1 MSYPEDYIS
10 TNELVKTGYYQ
21 LNAVHHK
28 TAGTKY
34 LLKKFFRVDT
44 QQVAALRS
52 GVELM
57 RELQLDIL
65 LEPVELFE
73 QGVQASILYTDFSAI
88 SLRRF
93 LEENRTISAELFITI
108 AKSITRLLAGFHSR
122 GWIIKNLSPENI
134 LLNTNDYS
142 CKLSDLRTATRIFK
156 KEQQQFSHQQDILEI
171 RYYSPE
177 QTGRISQITDF
188 RADLYAFGVILFE
201 LLTGKPPFDFR
212 DPVEIIHA
220 HLAIPP
226 VAPNKIKS
234 DIPAVLNDIVI
245 KLLAK
250 SPEERYQGCEGL
262 LYDLDNAEKIISSR
276 EGYKLGTKDR
286 VSKIVPTSKMI
297 GRKEEL
303 YQLEMAYESARRG
316 KKQAVYIRGYSGVGK
331 TRIVKEFHR
340 NKLTDRVPMVSSKF
354 DTLQRGT
361 PYSALLEAMK
371 ALIRKILL
379 EEDEQVNYWKNR
391 LNAYLRNNGEIIAEV
406 IPELEVLAGKQ
417 QPVNP
422 LPPDESQKRFQQTF
436 ISFISC
442 FTSDD
447 HSLILF
453 LDDLQ
458 WADIASLRLTE
469 LILMDE
475 SIKNLLFIGAYRE
488 NEVDATHPLS
498 ISLQKQEKWVPV
510 VPVQILPLQKEQTSN
525 LILETLHYPVMR
537 PNEFVERIFQKTG
550 GNVFFTLQLLTSLFE
565 EKQLYRNDEGV
576 WEWNEKLLQ
585 DASVSANVVDFLVE
599 KITNLSKYL
608 QNLLR
613 TAACLGD
620 IFDLNTLASIV
631 AEKRN
636 TVAMEIAAAVN
647 MGYIVSLDEHLDAF
661 FKMVSDI
668 KEEELAKFANTRFR
682 FSHDRIRQAALV
694 LVSDDDRA
702 IMNLKAA
709 RIKTTSLSAAEIE
722 DEVFFIANHYNA
734 AGNLLTDIKEIQ
746 QKISFNYKAGS
757 KARNASAYDAAIQYF
772 DAAKT
777 HLNFQ
782 TDYKILCDIFLEQC
796 ECRYLSGRYDE
807 AEKDLDI
814 LYRES
819 KTPLEKLNALFVK
832 VYLYNI
838 QDKKKE
844 AIEAGRTGYRLYNVY
859 MPRNK
864 AFTLLLVLKDVITAR
879 MMLPEK
885 KIPALIDRPLM
896 KDPELIRLQE
906 FMLAMS
912 PTIYQYDQNL
922 FAWNFMR
929 QFFASMKYGNNGISS
944 ICFIGYGMLV
954 SQLFGKYQM
963 GKKLADVALA
973 LNNQLGYTAL
983 KWKVRLSYYNFV
995 HHWTEP
1001 VRPEIDHIL
1010 EVENGAYANGDP
1022 IFAGY
1027 AIFIYHQKKF
1037 ALGYL
1042 LNTLQESFEN
1052 YIRLVDQR
1060 HDVETR
1066 RFLEG
1071 YLQSILCLRGI
1082 EKDTLTMGSYNAPQV
1097 LVDSIKSSS
1106 FTVAADTFI
1115 AYMSTLY
1122 LFGHY
1127 DQAAERYEEG
1137 KKYMAFIQ
1145 QRYEFAEFNFFAA
1158 LICAKAAEKKIHGKT
1173 NFLKALKGHVNNL
1186 KKWKEL
1192 CAANF
1197 EPQYLIASAALAHV
1211 NGQSEKVLG
1220 IFERAIHSAEKFGF
1234 INYKALALELA
1245 GRHQFA
1251 AGNSLIAQTYLDY
1264 SRKAWLQWGANA
1276 KVMQLEKEFPT
1287 ILSDTILEQ
1296 QTADELQDTTF
1307 AGMDLKLLLK
1317 ATRAVNSEKDID
1329 SLVEQLMKAIIQ
1341 YSGADTGYLLVKTGP
1356 DFIVKAKYSA
1366 LSGMQ
1371 THDLYADNDTL
1382 PMSIIR
1388 YVIRLKEPLILNQ
1401 PAQSSDYSNTAYFE
1415 KFKPKSLIAYPILKQ
1430 GEIFGALYLENF
1442 QQESVFDE
1450 KKMNILSLI
1459 SAQAAVSLDNAFLYE
1474 NLESRV
1480 LERTVAIE
1488 LEKGKVDEM
1497 LENILPKASI
1507 EELKRTGKT
1516 TAQKFDHTTVL
1527 IADIKGFTKI
1537 AERLTPEELIKR
1549 IDFYFRSFDEIMQ
1562 KHQLEKIK
1570 TIGDAY
1576 VAIGGLDGKKEEGAV
1591 NMIAAALDMQ
1601 DCISKENEGKSEEE
1615 KLQMRIGIHSGTVIA
1630 GVVGIKKFQYDIW
1643 GDTVNIAARMEQESD
1658 PGRINISTETY
1669 QLTKDKVVTT
1679 YRGKIEAKNKG
1690 PMDMYFVDGLNSE
1703 E

>member
-1 MSYPEDYIS
+1 MSYPDDYIS
-10 TNELVKTGYYQ
+10 TSELVKTGYYQ

-28 TAGTKY
+28 TDGTKY

-57 RELQLDIL
+57 RELRLDML

-73 QGVQASILYTDFSAI
+73 QGVQASILYADFPAI

-93 LEENRTISAELFITI
+93 LEQKKTIPEHLFLKI
-108 AKSITRLLAGFHSR
+108 AKSLTQLLAGFHSR

-134 LLNTNDYS
+134 LLNVSDYS

-156 KEQQQFSHQQDILEI
+156 KEQQLSQKQDILEI

-188 RADLYAFGVILFE
+188 RADLYALGVILYE
-201 LLTGKPPFDFR
+201 LITGRPPFDFT

-226 VAPNKIKS
+226 VEPMKIRT
-234 DIPAVLNDIVI
+234 DFPRALNDIVM
-245 KLLAK
+245 KLLSK

-262 LYDLDNAEKIISSR
+262 LFDLDNSEKNLSPS
-276 EGYKLGTKDR
+276 ESFKLGTKDR

-297 GRKEEL
+297 GRRDEIFQMEK
-303 YQLEMAYESARRG
+303 AYESSRKG

-331 TRIVKEFHR
+331 TRVVREFHR
-340 NKLTDRVPMVSSKF
+340 NKLTDRVPIVNSKF

-371 ALIRKILL
+371 SLIRKILL
-379 EEDEQVNYWKNR
+379 DEDDKVYYWKNR
-391 LNAYLRNNGEIIAEV
+391 LNAYLRNNGNIIAEV
-406 IPELEVLAGKQ
+406 IPELEILTGKLE
-417 QPVNP
+417 PVNP

-458 WADIASLRLTE
+458 WADIASLRLIE

-475 SIKNLLFIGAYRE
+475 SIKNFLFIGAYRE

-498 ISLQKQEKWVPV
+498 LSLAKQEKWVPI
-510 VPVQILPLQKEQTSN
+510 VPLQILPLRKDQTSE
-525 LILETLHYPVMR
+525 LIIETLHYPVVR
-537 PNEFVERIFQKTG
+537 SNEFVERIFQKTG

-565 EKQLYRNDEGV
+565 EKLLYRDEEGI
-576 WEWNEKLLQ
+576 WQWNEKLLQ

-599 KITNLSKYL
+599 KINNLSPRL
-608 QNLLR
+608 QELLR

-636 TVAMEIAAAVN
+636 VVAMEIASAVN

-668 KEEELAKFANTRFR
+668 NEMELAKFANTRLR

-694 LVSDDDRA
+694 LVNDHDRA
-702 IMNLKAA
+702 LINLKAA
-709 RIKTTSLSAAEIE
+709 RIKTTSLSAVELE
-722 DEVFFIANHYNA
+722 EEVFFIANHYNA
-734 AGNLLTDIKEIQ
+734 AGALLTDESEIKE
-746 QKISFNYKAGS
+746 KINFNHKAGS
-757 KARNASAYDAAIQYF
+757 RAKNASAYDAAIQYF
-772 DAAKT
+772 DSAKA
-777 HLNFQ
+777 HLDFQ
-782 TDYKILCDIFLEQC
+782 HDYQKLYDIYLQQS
-796 ECRYLSGRYDE
+796 ECRYLSGKYAE

-814 LYRES
+814 LFRES
-819 KTPLEKLNALFVK
+819 HTPLEKLNALFIK

-844 AIEAGRTGYRLYNVY
+844 AIEAGRTGYRLYNIY

-864 AFTLLLVLKDVITAR
+864 AFTLLLVLKDVLTAR
-879 MMLPEK
+879 IMLPEK
-885 KIPALIDRPLM
+885 NIPALLERPQM

-906 FMLAMS
+906 FMLAMA

-954 SQLFGKYQM
+954 SQLFGKYHM

-1001 VRPEIDHIL
+1001 IRPEIDQIL

-1037 ALGYL
+1037 ALGYP

-1052 YIRLVDQR
+1052 YLRLVDQR

-1082 EKDTLTMGSYNAPQV
+1082 EKDTLTMGNYNAPQV
-1097 LVDSIKSSS
+1097 LNDSIQSSS

-1127 DQAAERYEEG
+1127 EEAAQRYEEG

-1145 QRYEFAEFNFFAA
+1145 QRYEFAEFNFYGA
-1158 LICAKAAEKKIHGKT
+1158 LICAKAVENRLAGKT
-1173 NFLKALKGHVNNL
+1173 KFLKALKGHVDSL
-1186 KKWKEL
+1186 KKWSGL

-1197 EPQYLIASAALAHV
+1197 EPQYLIAAGELARV
-1211 NGQSEKVLG
+1211 DGRIGEVLQ
-1220 IFERAIHSAEKFGF
+1220 IFEQAIQSAEQYGF
-1234 INYKALALELA
+1234 VNYKALALELA
-1245 GRHQFA
+1245 GRFQFSS
-1251 AGNSLIAQTYLDY
+1251 GNTIIAQTYLDY
-1264 SRKAWLQWGANA
+1264 SRKAWHQWGADA
-1276 KVMQLEKEFPT
+1276 KVMQIEKTFST
-1287 ILSDTILEQ
+1287 VLRDTILEQ

-1450 KKMNILSLI
+1450 KKINILSLI

-1516 TAQKFDHTTVL
+1516 TAQKFDNTTVL

-1562 KHQLEKIK
+1562 KHKLEKIK

-1576 VAIGGLDGKKEEGAV
+1576 VAIGGLDGDKEVGAV
-1591 NMIAAALDMQ
+1591 SMVAAALDMQ
-1601 DCISKENEGKSEEE
+1601 DCIIKENEGKPEEE
-1615 KLQMRIGIHSGTVIA
+1615 KLEMRIGIHSGSVIA

-1643 GDTVNIAARMEQESD
+1643 GDTVNIAARMEQESV
-1658 PGRINISTETY
+1658 PGRINISSETY
-1669 QLTKDKVVTT
+1669 QLTKDKVATT

-1690 PMDMYFVDGLNSE
+1690 PMDMYFVDHLL
-1703 E
+1703 